1 MLPKSEEQL
10 KWPLSAGS
18 TAPLPVPSLQGFGAH
33 HVGRQLVP
41 WQVLDILMLRVDDL
55 CQLSPPD
62 VFLKH
67 PHGHPWVKV

>member
-1 MLPKSEEQL
+1 M
-10 KWPLSAGS
+10 PLTG
-18 TAPLPVPSLQGFGAH
+18 LQSVHLGLEGGNRFGAH